1 MEDNL
6 RKIQQDI
13 SSYTGKLFRD
23 HFGKGPET
31 VYVSLGFTFLVIYLR
46 NFITPSE
53 KILLE
58 QDQEMT
64 ILQLRGKLMKS
75 ISPELKAYIE
85 ILTGIK
91 IRELYYDWGFHNH
104 SGMITCISEEPFTSK
119 EAIVEDYVGKKQID
133 QEIVDISHQ
142 AQKAPEEV
150 YSCEINDRTIV
161 VIRNGILVR
170 IEKEL
175 IRLGNDELLK
185 RVKRNLEKSYLHNN
199 SHFETI
205 LNRRVIDVFVDWD
218 FELDKSAIVFILN
231 PKKPREAN
239 RSQVDTE

>member
-1 MEDNL
+1 MEDSL
-6 RKIQQDI
+6 KKMQQDI
-13 SSYTGKLFRD
+13 SSFTGRLFRD
-23 HFGKGPET
+23 HFGKGPES
-31 VYVSLGFTFLVIYLR
+31 VYVSMGYTFLVIYLR

-53 KILLE
+53 RVLLE

-91 IRELYYDWGFHNH
+91 IREIYYDWGIHNH
-104 SGMITCISEEPFTSK
+104 SGMITCISEEPFTAK
-119 EAIVEDYVGKKQID
+119 EAIEEDYAGKRQID

-142 AQKAPEEV
+142 AQKAPEEI
-150 YSCEINDRTIV
+150 YSCEINDRTLV

-205 LNRRVIDVFVDWD
+205 LNKRVIDSFVDWD

-231 PKKPREAN
+231 PKQPRETTWA
-239 RSQVDTE
+239 QVDKE